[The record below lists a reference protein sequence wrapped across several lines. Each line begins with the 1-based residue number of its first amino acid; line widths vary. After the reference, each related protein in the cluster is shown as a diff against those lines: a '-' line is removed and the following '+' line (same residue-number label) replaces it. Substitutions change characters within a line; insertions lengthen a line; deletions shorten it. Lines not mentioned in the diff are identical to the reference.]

1 MESTRHPDTSAH
13 DPILLADGGV
23 SHAWFP
29 ADDLTIY
36 SGAMKKILLLL
47 ALVGLAVFA
56 AKKVKSS

>member
-1 MESTRHPDTSAH
+1 MSWRAR
-13 DPILLADGGV
+13 PILLVDGGV